1 MAKEKI
7 ELGISLN
14 NNCNFHCQMCNIW
27 RQEQGE
33 NKLDFSKCSRLIDD
47 LGMFEVKGVRL
58 SGGDPFLVPWS
69 LDLAYYISS
78 KKGYHVVATTNG
90 SMINELFAKRITESG
105 VNNLNLSLDAYAAE
119 THDAIRGMPG
129 SHQKILKAID
139 YLSSKSDQIR
149 IGINTVFSNLNLD
162 EIIPLT
168 EMVGK
173 DKRVDHIYFM
183 AVMQPFGTN
192 PDPEWFLKKE
202 FSFLWPQDSVK
213 VGNILDQLG
222 CLKKKGC
229 KINNSFAQIRTF
241 KDYFKDPLNFT
252 KKNKCNLGKEAVEV
266 NQSGDVYLC
275 YHYGSIGNIFNDSLF
290 DIWNSEKA
298 NQIRRKIEDCRQNCN
313 LLVNCYFED
322 EDV

>member
-1 MAKEKI
+1 MIKKKI

-14 NNCNFHCQMCNIW
+14 NNCNFRCRMCHIW
-27 RQEQGE
+27 KQEEGE
-33 NKLDFSKCSRLIDD
+33 NKLDLSKCIKLIDD
-47 LGMFEVKGVRL
+47 LERFEVKGVRL
-58 SGGDPFLVPWS
+58 SGGDPFLVPWA
-69 LDLAYYISS
+69 LDLAHYISS
-78 KKGYHVVATTNG
+78 KKGYNIVATTNG
-90 SMINELFAKRITESG
+90 SMISESFAKRIVESG

-129 SHQKILKAID
+129 SHQNILKAIK

-149 IGINTVFSNLNLD
+149 IGINTVFSNLNLG

-168 EMVGK
+168 EMVEK
-173 DKRVDHIYFM
+173 DKRIDHIYFM

-213 VGNILDQLG
+213 VSNILDQLAY
-222 CLKKKGC
+222 LKKKGY

-275 YHYGSIGNIFNDSLF
+275 YHYESIGNIFSDSLF

-298 NQIRRKIEDCRQNCN
+298 NQVRRKIEDCRRNCN
-313 LLVNCYFED
+313 LLVNCYFEE